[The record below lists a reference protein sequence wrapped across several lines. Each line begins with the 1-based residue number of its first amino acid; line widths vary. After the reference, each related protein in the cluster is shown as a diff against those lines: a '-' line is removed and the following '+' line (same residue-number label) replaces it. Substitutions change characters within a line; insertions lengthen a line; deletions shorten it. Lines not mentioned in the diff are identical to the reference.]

1 VLQSL
6 LQSVRVCGCM
16 YTLFVY
22 ITLVLVWR
30 VVICTFTIFT
40 VHLLFIIKMYHKKFL
55 PQNAKGLYTSIRAQ
69 ERRHVQLS
77 ASLSSFFF
85 KCEIC
90 AIFSSEFFVYFH
102 DFPGVTELKETRG
115 RRHFA
120 AVSCCS
126 L

>member
-1 VLQSL
+1 
-6 LQSVRVCGCM
+6 
-16 YTLFVY
+16 
-22 ITLVLVWR
+22 
-30 VVICTFTIFT
+30 
-40 VHLLFIIKMYHKKFL
+40 MYHKKL
-55 PQNAKGLYTSIRAQ
+55 LSQNAKGLYTSIRAQ

-77 ASLSSFFF
+77 ASLPSFF

-90 AIFSSEFFVYFH
+90 ASFSSEFFVYFH

-120 AVSCCS
+120 AVSCFS